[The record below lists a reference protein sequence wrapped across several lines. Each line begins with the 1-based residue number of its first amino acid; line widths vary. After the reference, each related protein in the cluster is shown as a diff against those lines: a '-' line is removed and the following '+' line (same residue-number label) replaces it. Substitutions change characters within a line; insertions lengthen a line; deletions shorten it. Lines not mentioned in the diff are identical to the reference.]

1 MWMINGNGDDGAW
14 TPEFYRTKK
23 QAQKVFDNYVEER
36 KDLYGVEIEVTE
48 DEDGGYTAEYDNG
61 SNRHEFWYMTKV
73 KTSK

>member
-23 QAQKVFDNYVEER
+23 RAKEVFDELVEER
-36 KDLYGVEIEVTE
+36 EDLYDVEVEVTE
-48 DEDGGYTAEYDNG
+48 DEDGGYTAKYDNG

-73 KTSK
+73 EASE